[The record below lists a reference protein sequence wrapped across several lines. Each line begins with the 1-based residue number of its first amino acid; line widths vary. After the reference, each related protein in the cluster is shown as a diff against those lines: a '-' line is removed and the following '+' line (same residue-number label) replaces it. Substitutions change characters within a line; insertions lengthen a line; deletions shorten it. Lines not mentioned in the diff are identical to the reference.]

1 MKTIINTK
9 DAPAALGPYSQAV
22 RKGDLLFVSGQL
34 GIDPKTGELPA
45 SVEEQARQSLKN
57 LLAILDAAGAKP
69 RDVVKTTVFL
79 ASMDDF
85 AAVNEIYAAV
95 FSEEPPARSCVQ
107 VAKLPKDAK
116 VEIEAIVAR

>member
-107 VAKLPKDAK
+107 AAKLPKDAK